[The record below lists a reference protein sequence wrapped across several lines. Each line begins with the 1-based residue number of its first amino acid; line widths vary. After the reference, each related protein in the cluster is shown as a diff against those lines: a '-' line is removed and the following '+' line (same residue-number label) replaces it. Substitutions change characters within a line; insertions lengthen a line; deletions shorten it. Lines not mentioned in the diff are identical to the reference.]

1 MPPNF
6 LFLIADDH
14 RHDAIGSLGNPAVHT
29 PTLDALAAAG
39 TAFTGTY
46 IMGSTSNAVCMP
58 SRAMLMTGRSLFR
71 VFAPNPEEVSP
82 YPMDPGIPTFP
93 QLLRDAGYR
102 TYGVGKWHNEP
113 ELFARSFDGGGS
125 IFFGGMSDHD
135 AVPLHE
141 FDPDGAY
148 PPEAMALGDG
158 FSTEMFV
165 DTAIRLLREHP
176 ADQPFCMYTAFT
188 APHDPRTPPPEF
200 AEMYPPAEIDL
211 PPNLLRMHQF
221 DNGHLHGRDE
231 SLATHPR
238 DPAEIR
244 QHIADYYGM
253 ISHLDAQVGRLLDAL
268 AASGHADDTIVV
280 YTADHGLAVGQHGLL
295 GKQNVYDH
303 SLRVPLIIRGPSIP
317 AGQRRE
323 GLCYLHDVFPTI
335 LDLAGVAVP
344 PGCEGESL
352 IPVLTGQDGEMRDC
366 VFSAFQ
372 RSQNLD
378 SDDSTQRM
386 VRRGS
391 LKLIETRMA
400 GQIHRQLFDLADD
413 PWETRNLADNPAYS
427 GQLADLQRLLARER
441 VRVGDPAMAKT
452 DEE

>member
-39 TAFTGTY
+39 TALTSTY

-71 VFAPNPEEVSP
+71 VFAPNPQDVSP

-93 QLLRDAGYR
+93 QLLRGAGYR

-135 AVPLHE
+135 AVPLHDY
-141 FDPDGAY
+141 DPNGVY
-148 PPEAMALGDG
+148 PPEAMTVGDG
-158 FSTEMFV
+158 FSTEVFV
-165 DTAIRLLREHP
+165 DTAIGLLHEHP

-188 APHDPRTPPPEF
+188 SPHDPRTPPAEF
-200 AEMYPPAEIDL
+200 AEMYPPEEIEL
-211 PPNLLRMHQF
+211 PPNFARMHPF

-231 SLATHPR
+231 SLAAHPR
-238 DPAEIR
+238 DPREIR

-253 ISHLDAQVGRLLDAL
+253 ISHLDAQIGRLLDAL
-268 AASGHADDTIVV
+268 AASGHAEDTIVV
-280 YTADHGLAVGQHGLL
+280 YAADHGLAVGQHGLL

-303 SLRVPLIIRGPSIP
+303 SLRVPLIFRGPGIP

-335 LDLAGVAVP
+335 LDLAGLEIP
-344 PGCEGESL
+344 SGCEGASL
-352 IPVLTGQDGEMRDC
+352 APALTGRDAEMRDC
-366 VFSAFQ
+366 VFGAFQ
-372 RSQNLD
+372 RSQSLG

-386 VRRGS
+386 VRRGN
-391 LKLIETRMA
+391 LKLIEARLA
-400 GQIHRQLFDLADD
+400 GRTHRQLFDLSVD
-413 PWETRNLADNPAYS
+413 PWETRNLA
-427 GQLADLQRLLARER
+427 
-441 VRVGDPAMAKT
+441 GDPAYAAELADMRRVLHRERMGAG
-452 DEE
+452 DPASGHADGD